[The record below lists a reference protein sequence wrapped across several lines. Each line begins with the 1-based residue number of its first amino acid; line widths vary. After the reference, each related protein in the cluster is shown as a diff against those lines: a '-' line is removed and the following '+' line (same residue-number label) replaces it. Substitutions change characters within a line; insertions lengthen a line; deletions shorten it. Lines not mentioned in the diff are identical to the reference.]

1 MKLFNLDSPV
11 MVFLSKVAN
20 LMILNVLTII
30 CCIPIFTAGAAI
42 TALYYVTIKMAKQ
55 CKDHENGAVYRILP
69 PAADRPLYF
78 PGFVQI

>member
-30 CCIPIFTAGAAI
+30 CCIPIFTAGLPDPRRTAAR
-42 TALYYVTIKMAKQ
+42 K
-55 CKDHENGAVYRILP
+55 
-69 PAADRPLYF
+69 
-78 PGFVQI
+78 

>member
-30 CCIPIFTAGAAI
+30 CCIPIFTAGADYG
-42 TALYYVTIKMAKQ
+42 TVLCDDQ
-55 CKDHENGAVYRILP
+55 NGER
-69 PAADRPLYF
+69 
-78 PGFVQI
+78 G

>member
-30 CCIPIFTAGAAI
+30 CCIPIYGRSGDYGTV
-42 TALYYVTIKMAKQ
+42 LCDDQ
-55 CKDHENGAVYRILP
+55 NGER
-69 PAADRPLYF
+69 
-78 PGFVQI
+78 G

>member
-30 CCIPIFTAGAAI
+30 CCIPIFTACFQSMGA
-42 TALYYVTIKMAKQ
+42 
-55 CKDHENGAVYRILP
+55 ERIV
-69 PAADRPLYF
+69 RF
-78 PGFVQI
+78 GGR

>member
-30 CCIPIFTAGAAI
+30 CCIPIFRGGDYGTV
-42 TALYYVTIKMAKQ
+42 LCDDQ
-55 CKDHENGAVYRILP
+55 NGER
-69 PAADRPLYF
+69 
-78 PGFVQI
+78 G

>member
-42 TALYYVTIKMAKQ
+42 TALYYVTIKMARGDDPYIIKR
-55 CKDHENGAVYRILP
+55 RI
-69 PAADRPLYF
+69 YF
-78 PGFVQI
+78 QKLFQTV

>member
-42 TALYYVTIKMAKQ
+42 TALYYVTIKMARGDDRISS
-55 CKDHENGAVYRILP
+55 KDILSPLKRILS
-69 PAADRPLYF
+69 RRRSS
-78 PGFVQI
+78 G

>member
-30 CCIPIFTAGAAI
+30 CCIPILRQERRLRHCI
-42 TALYYVTIKMAKQ
+42 M
-55 CKDHENGAVYRILP
+55 
-69 PAADRPLYF
+69 
-78 PGFVQI
+78 

>member
-1 MKLFNLDSPV
+1 MKFFNLDSPV

-42 TALYYVTIKMAKQ
+42 TALYYVTIKMARG
-55 CKDHENGAVYRILP
+55 DVLNSI
-69 PAADRPLYF
+69 
-78 PGFVQI
+78 

>member
-42 TALYYVTIKMAKQ
+42 TALYYVTIKMAR
-55 CKDHENGAVYRILP
+55 GV
-69 PAADRPLYF
+69 RPEWLKL
-78 PGFVQI
+78 

>member
-42 TALYYVTIKMAKQ
+42 TALYYVTIKMARGDDPYILSPLK
-55 CKDHENGAVYRILP
+55 RILS
-69 PAADRPLYF
+69 RRRSS
-78 PGFVQI
+78 G

>member
-42 TALYYVTIKMAKQ
+42 TALYYVTIKMARGDDPYI
-55 CKDHENGAVYRILP
+55 CL
-69 PAADRPLYF
+69 LYTS
-78 PGFVQI
+78 PSPRDS

>member
-30 CCIPIFTAGAAI
+30 CCIPRGGDYGTV
-42 TALYYVTIKMAKQ
+42 LCDDQ
-55 CKDHENGAVYRILP
+55 NGER
-69 PAADRPLYF
+69 
-78 PGFVQI
+78 G